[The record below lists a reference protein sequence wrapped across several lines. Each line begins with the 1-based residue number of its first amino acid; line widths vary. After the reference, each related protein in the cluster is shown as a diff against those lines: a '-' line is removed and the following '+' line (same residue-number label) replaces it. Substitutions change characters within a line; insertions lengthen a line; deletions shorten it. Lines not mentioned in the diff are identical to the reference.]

1 MFDGALF
8 FLTCFLTFL
17 IGVVLNKGFSSTN
30 MLQGMSKWQY
40 DIPYIFTIG
49 FNEMIVLLYM
59 TIAIF
64 TLFYIRYSK
73 SESSRNQIKEM
84 LNSFLKIEILVYSF
98 ITGTWWF
105 TFNLK
110 FLRKIDEGIY
120 IIIILGVIKYSAIL
134 CNSNLEKNKFKND
147 LYESRKRLLK
157 SIDFSIKNS
166 TRFSIVGEWGIGK
179 TKLID
184 NFFKGSYFNEEDGYF
199 YRDEYEQIYL
209 DVSSYGN
216 NQKIIGILEREL
228 NRIFK
233 EAKILRLNRNLAKEF
248 FNISTNYIDL
258 IKKIFIKE
266 KTLEDSKDDINK
278 KIEEYQIFI
287 NKKLVIC
294 IDNLERIGDKE
305 RIVNLLSVVDEILS
319 DNITRIYLYEEKH
332 MEKLFGENEFKKY
345 IEKYS
350 ELKIKVNKIKLEEII
365 KTNEE
370 LFKMIHKYN
379 RKIEKILLEE
389 MSKEKLLEESIQ
401 TQERIKMMCKNNSN
415 YNYKEAEFNSKILEI
430 NKNISYKKEYIKRI
444 LKLHEEVKNKLFNPR
459 YILGMRKFIE
469 SKHMGYSTER
479 LFEYKLILDVFSEF
493 DLNDKLLRLIFFE
506 NQDYEY
512 IKKEE
517 ELNELYNGKIKKE
530 EETIEGK
537 IETLKI
543 KCQKGFA
550 KDLFKYIE
558 FCMENNVPKEKIE
571 EILGEEIVYTVDDSV
586 TLMSLVKIEISDG
599 INLNLPKN
607 FKIEIQKNFF
617 NDNKKYSKVEAEKEI
632 KIMMLLYRLKKIQKF
647 VRYIYTKEGRYNE
660 ISRLFEKKIEEL
672 KNELKDSFKISFNKF
687 IDKINNEF
695 AIESSKE
702 SNSFFKIVN
711 KEELEKEFLILNN
724 LNIILKQ
731 ENLLRVTKLTQGYF
745 DNMFK
750 NGNGIRIKS
759 FIVVKKLEIIISD
772 DYYGINEVIDKSS
785 VEFYLQK
792 IGEIENNI
800 EAKELLVEIYLLNQR
815 IKHSKIKKIR
825 PNIDKINKYYK
836 NN

>member
-8 FLTCFLTFL
+8 FLTCFLAFL
-17 IGVVLNKGFSSTN
+17 IGVVLNKGLSSTN
-30 MLQGMSKWQY
+30 MLQGMSEWQY

-64 TLFYIRYSK
+64 TLFYIRYSR

-98 ITGTWWF
+98 VTGTWWF

-120 IIIILGVIKYSAIL
+120 IIIILGIMKYSVIL
-134 CNSNLEKNKFKND
+134 YNSNLKKNEFKND
-147 LYESRKRLLK
+147 LYESRERLLK
-157 SIDFSIKNS
+157 SIDFNIKNS

-184 NFFKGSYFNEEDGYF
+184 NFFKGSYFNEENGYF

-233 EAKILRLNRNLAKEF
+233 EAKILKLNRNLAKEF

-266 KTLEDSKDDINK
+266 KTLGDSKDDINK
-278 KIEEYQIFI
+278 KIEEYQIFT

-370 LFKMIHKYN
+370 LFKMIHKYTG
-379 RKIEKILLEE
+379 KIEKILLEE
-389 MSKEKLLEESIQ
+389 MSKEKLLEGSIQ
-401 TQERIKMMCKNNSN
+401 TKEMIKSMCKNNSSFN
-415 YNYKEAEFNSKILEI
+415 VAKFNSEILEI
-430 NKNISYKKEYIKRI
+430 NKNISDKKEYNKKI

-459 YILGMRKFIE
+459 YLVGMRKFME
-469 SKHMGYSTER
+469 SKYMDYSVER

-493 DLNDKLLRLIFFE
+493 DLNDKLLRAIFFE
-506 NQDYEY
+506 NQGYEY

-543 KCQKGFA
+543 KCRKGFA

-558 FCMENNVPKEKIE
+558 FCMENNVPKEKIV
-571 EILGEEIVYTVDDSV
+571 EILGEEIVYTVNDLR
-586 TLMSLVKIEISDG
+586 TLMRLVEIEISDG
-599 INLNLPKN
+599 INLNFSKN

-617 NDNKKYSKVEAEKEI
+617 SDNKKYSKAEAEKEI
-632 KIMMLLYRLKKIQKF
+632 KIMMLLYYLKKIQKF
-647 VRYIYTKEGRYNE
+647 IRYIYIKEGRYNE
-660 ISRLFEKKIEEL
+660 VSKLFEKKIEEF
-672 KNELKDSFKISFNKF
+672 KNELKNNFKISFDKF

-702 SNSFFKIVN
+702 NSSFFKIVN
-711 KEELEKEFLILNN
+711 KEELEKEFLILND

-731 ENLLRVTKLTQGYF
+731 ENLLRATKLTQVYF

-750 NGNGIRIKS
+750 NNNGMRIKS

-792 IGEIENNI
+792 IGEIKNNI
-800 EAKELLVEIYLLNQR
+800 EAEELLVEIYFLEER
-815 IKHSKIKKIR
+815 IRHSRRHNTNKLK
-825 PNIDKINKYYK
+825 KYYK

>member
-8 FLTCFLTFL
+8 FLTCFLAFL
-17 IGVVLNKGFSSTN
+17 IGVVLNKGLSSTN
-30 MLQGMSKWQY
+30 MLQGMSEWQY

-64 TLFYIRYSK
+64 TLFYIRYSR

-98 ITGTWWF
+98 VTGTWWF

-120 IIIILGVIKYSAIL
+120 IIIILGIMKYSVIL
-134 CNSNLEKNKFKND
+134 YNSNLKKNEFKND
-147 LYESRKRLLK
+147 LYESRERLLK
-157 SIDFSIKNS
+157 SIDFNIKNS

-184 NFFKGSYFNEEDGYF
+184 NFFKGSYFNEENGYF

-233 EAKILRLNRNLAKEF
+233 EAKILKLNRNLAKEF

-266 KTLEDSKDDINK
+266 KTLGDSKDDINK
-278 KIEEYQIFI
+278 KIEEYQIFT

-370 LFKMIHKYN
+370 LFKMIHKYTG
-379 RKIEKILLEE
+379 KIEKILLEE
-389 MSKEKLLEESIQ
+389 MSKEKLLEGSIQ
-401 TQERIKMMCKNNSN
+401 TKEMIKSMCKNNSSFN
-415 YNYKEAEFNSKILEI
+415 VAKFNSEILEI
-430 NKNISYKKEYIKRI
+430 NKNISDKKEYNKKI

-459 YILGMRKFIE
+459 YLVGMRKFMG
-469 SKHMGYSTER
+469 SKYMDYSVER

-493 DLNDKLLRLIFFE
+493 DLNDKLLRAIFFE
-506 NQDYEY
+506 NQGYEY

-543 KCQKGFA
+543 KCRKGFA

-558 FCMENNVPKEKIE
+558 FCMENNVPKEKIV
-571 EILGEEIVYTVDDSV
+571 EILGEEIVYTVNDLR
-586 TLMSLVKIEISDG
+586 TLMRLVEIEISDG
-599 INLNLPKN
+599 INLNFSKN

-617 NDNKKYSKVEAEKEI
+617 SDNKKYSKAEAEKEI
-632 KIMMLLYRLKKIQKF
+632 KIMMLLYYLKKIQKF
-647 VRYIYTKEGRYNE
+647 IRYIYIKEGRYNE
-660 ISRLFEKKIEEL
+660 VSKLFEKKIEEF
-672 KNELKDSFKISFNKF
+672 KNELKNNFKISFDKF

-702 SNSFFKIVN
+702 NSSFFKIVN
-711 KEELEKEFLILNN
+711 KEELEKEFLILND

-731 ENLLRVTKLTQGYF
+731 ENLLKATKLTQVYF

-750 NGNGIRIKS
+750 NNNGMRIKS

-792 IGEIENNI
+792 IGEIKNNI
-800 EAKELLVEIYLLNQR
+800 EAEELLVEIYFLEER
-815 IKHSKIKKIR
+815 IRHSRRHNTNKLK
-825 PNIDKINKYYK
+825 KYYK

>member
-8 FLTCFLTFL
+8 FLTCFLAFL
-17 IGVVLNKGFSSTN
+17 IGVVLNKGLSSTN
-30 MLQGMSKWQY
+30 MLQGMSEWQY

-64 TLFYIRYSK
+64 TLFYIRYSR

-98 ITGTWWF
+98 VTGTWWF

-120 IIIILGVIKYSAIL
+120 IIIILGIMKYSVIL
-134 CNSNLEKNKFKND
+134 YNSNLKKNEFKND
-147 LYESRKRLLK
+147 LYESRERLLK
-157 SIDFSIKNS
+157 SIDFNIKNS

-184 NFFKGSYFNEEDGYF
+184 NFFKGSYFNEENGYF

-233 EAKILRLNRNLAKEF
+233 EAKILKLNRNLAKEF

-266 KTLEDSKDDINK
+266 KTLGDSKDDINK
-278 KIEEYQIFI
+278 KIEEYQIFT

-370 LFKMIHKYN
+370 LFKMIHKYTG
-379 RKIEKILLEE
+379 KIEKILLEE

-401 TQERIKMMCKNNSN
+401 TKEMIKSMCKNNSSFDVA
-415 YNYKEAEFNSKILEI
+415 KFNSEILEI
-430 NKNISYKKEYIKRI
+430 NKNISDKKEYNKKI

-459 YILGMRKFIE
+459 YLVGMRKFME
-469 SKHMGYSTER
+469 SKYMDYSVER

-493 DLNDKLLRLIFFE
+493 DLNDKLLRAIFFE
-506 NQDYEY
+506 NQGYEY

-543 KCQKGFA
+543 KCRKGFA

-558 FCMENNVPKEKIE
+558 FCMENNVPKEKIV
-571 EILGEEIVYTVDDSV
+571 EILGEEIVYTVNDLR
-586 TLMSLVKIEISDG
+586 TLMRLVEIEISDG
-599 INLNLPKN
+599 INLNFSKN

-617 NDNKKYSKVEAEKEI
+617 SDNKKYSKAEAEKEI
-632 KIMMLLYRLKKIQKF
+632 KIMMLLYYLKKIQKF
-647 VRYIYTKEGRYNE
+647 IRYIYIKECRYNE
-660 ISRLFEKKIEEL
+660 VSKLFEKKIEEF
-672 KNELKDSFKISFNKF
+672 KNELKNNFKISFDKF

-702 SNSFFKIVN
+702 NSSFFKIVN
-711 KEELEKEFLILNN
+711 KEELEKEFLILND

-731 ENLLRVTKLTQGYF
+731 ENLLRATKLTQVYF

-750 NGNGIRIKS
+750 NNNGMRIKS

-792 IGEIENNI
+792 IGEIKNNI
-800 EAKELLVEIYLLNQR
+800 EAEELLVEIYFLEER
-815 IKHSKIKKIR
+815 IRHSRRHNTNKLK
-825 PNIDKINKYYK
+825 KYYK

>member
-8 FLTCFLTFL
+8 FLTCFLAFL
-17 IGVVLNKGFSSTN
+17 IGVVLNKGLSSTN
-30 MLQGMSKWQY
+30 MLQGMSEWQY

-64 TLFYIRYSK
+64 TLFYIRYSR

-98 ITGTWWF
+98 VTGTWWS

-120 IIIILGVIKYSAIL
+120 IIIILGIMKYSVIL
-134 CNSNLEKNKFKND
+134 YNSNLKKNEFKND
-147 LYESRKRLLK
+147 LYESRERLLK
-157 SIDFSIKNS
+157 SIDFNIKNS

-184 NFFKGSYFNEEDGYF
+184 NFFKGSYFNEENGYF

-233 EAKILRLNRNLAKEF
+233 EAKILKLNRNLAKEF

-266 KTLEDSKDDINK
+266 KTLGDSKDDINK
-278 KIEEYQIFI
+278 KIEEYQIFT

-370 LFKMIHKYN
+370 LFKMIHKYTG
-379 RKIEKILLEE
+379 KIEKILLEE
-389 MSKEKLLEESIQ
+389 MSKEKLLEGSIQ
-401 TQERIKMMCKNNSN
+401 TKEMIKSMCKNNSSFN
-415 YNYKEAEFNSKILEI
+415 VAKFNSEILEI
-430 NKNISYKKEYIKRI
+430 NKNISDKKEYNKKI

-459 YILGMRKFIE
+459 YLVGMRKFME
-469 SKHMGYSTER
+469 SKYMDYSVER

-493 DLNDKLLRLIFFE
+493 DLNDKLLRAIFFE
-506 NQDYEY
+506 NQGYEY

-543 KCQKGFA
+543 KCRKGFA

-558 FCMENNVPKEKIE
+558 FCMENNVPKEKIV
-571 EILGEEIVYTVDDSV
+571 EILGEEIVYTVNDLR
-586 TLMSLVKIEISDG
+586 TLMRLVEIEISDG
-599 INLNLPKN
+599 INLNFSKN

-617 NDNKKYSKVEAEKEI
+617 SDNKKYSKAEAEKEI
-632 KIMMLLYRLKKIQKF
+632 KIMMLLYYLKKIQKF
-647 VRYIYTKEGRYNE
+647 IRYIYIKEGRYNE
-660 ISRLFEKKIEEL
+660 VSKLFEKKIEEF
-672 KNELKDSFKISFNKF
+672 KNELKNNFKISFDKF

-702 SNSFFKIVN
+702 NSSFFKIVN
-711 KEELEKEFLILNN
+711 KEELEKEFLILND

-731 ENLLRVTKLTQGYF
+731 ENLLRATKLTQVYF

-750 NGNGIRIKS
+750 NNNGIRIKS

-792 IGEIENNI
+792 IGEIKNNI
-800 EAKELLVEIYLLNQR
+800 EAEELLVEIYFLEER
-815 IKHSKIKKIR
+815 IRHSRRHNTNKLK
-825 PNIDKINKYYK
+825 KYYK

>member
-8 FLTCFLTFL
+8 FLTCFLAFL
-17 IGVVLNKGFSSTN
+17 IGVVLNKGLSSTN
-30 MLQGMSKWQY
+30 MLQGMSEWQY

-64 TLFYIRYSK
+64 TLFYIRYSR

-98 ITGTWWF
+98 VTGTWWF

-120 IIIILGVIKYSAIL
+120 IIIILGIMKYSVIL
-134 CNSNLEKNKFKND
+134 YNSNLKKNEFKND
-147 LYESRKRLLK
+147 LYESRERLLK
-157 SIDFSIKNS
+157 SIDFNIKNS

-184 NFFKGSYFNEEDGYF
+184 NFFKGSYFNEENGYF

-233 EAKILRLNRNLAKEF
+233 EAKILKLNRNLAKEF

-266 KTLEDSKDDINK
+266 KTLGDSKDDINK
-278 KIEEYQIFI
+278 KIEEYQIFT

-370 LFKMIHKYN
+370 LFKMIHKYTG
-379 RKIEKILLEE
+379 KIEKILLEE
-389 MSKEKLLEESIQ
+389 MSKEKLLEGSIQ
-401 TQERIKMMCKNNSN
+401 TKEMIKSMCKNNSSFN
-415 YNYKEAEFNSKILEI
+415 VAKFNSEILEI
-430 NKNISYKKEYIKRI
+430 NKNISDKKEYNKKI

-459 YILGMRKFIE
+459 YLVGMRKFMG
-469 SKHMGYSTER
+469 SKYMDYSVER
-479 LFEYKLILDVFSEF
+479 LFEYKLILDIFSEF
-493 DLNDKLLRLIFFE
+493 DLNDKLLRAIFFE
-506 NQDYEY
+506 NQGYEY

-543 KCQKGFA
+543 KCRKGFA

-558 FCMENNVPKEKIE
+558 FCMENNVPKEKIV
-571 EILGEEIVYTVDDSV
+571 EILGEEIVYTVNDLR
-586 TLMSLVKIEISDG
+586 TLMRLVEIEISDG
-599 INLNLPKN
+599 INLNFSKN

-617 NDNKKYSKVEAEKEI
+617 SDNKKYSKAEAEKEI
-632 KIMMLLYRLKKIQKF
+632 KIMMLLYYLKKIQKF
-647 VRYIYTKEGRYNE
+647 IRYIYIKEGRYNE
-660 ISRLFEKKIEEL
+660 VSKLFEKKIEEF
-672 KNELKDSFKISFNKF
+672 KNELKNNFKISFDKF

-702 SNSFFKIVN
+702 NSSFFKIVN
-711 KEELEKEFLILNN
+711 KEELEKEFLILND

-731 ENLLRVTKLTQGYF
+731 ENLLKAT
-745 DNMFK
+745 M
-750 NGNGIRIKS
+750 
-759 FIVVKKLEIIISD
+759 
-772 DYYGINEVIDKSS
+772 
-785 VEFYLQK
+785 
-792 IGEIENNI
+792 
-800 EAKELLVEIYLLNQR
+800 
-815 IKHSKIKKIR
+815 
-825 PNIDKINKYYK
+825 
-836 NN
+836 